1 MVTGQQRT
9 TNSEF
14 RSNLLTKIEELR
26 LAPNS
31 VISLEGSNYSPK
43 TRRVERPVQFLDGRA
58 YGSWAQTVV
67 VWASASQVGRR
78 LPIPLRSVCDP
89 YLGNHLEGSD
99 LPFEPQLQTA
109 WVSCGEQ
116 TQVTSCKRGSLLL
129 TSCTWLRQ
137 LRQHRIH
144 VRLDGCK
151 LIFEELHVALIK

>member
-1 MVTGQQRT
+1 MVGHTGVGRKPLW
-9 TNSEF
+9 F
-14 RSNLLTKIEELR
+14 G
-26 LAPNS
+26 LAPR
-31 VISLEGSNYSPK
+31 K
-43 TRRVERPVQFLDGRA
+43 
-58 YGSWAQTVV
+58 
-67 VWASASQVGRR
+67 VGRR

-109 WVSCGEQ
+109 WVSCGKQ

-151 LIFEELHVALIK
+151 LIFEELHVALIKRCPLRYGCARLH